1 MTTKDSPCRIAG
13 RQVGTRVK
21 KVTST
26 TVHIT
31 VVFSVPFS
39 PLTPV
44 ISMIMSTLLTPA
56 RVTAELQTIMN
67 LYVQRTH
74 GTYLENKGSALLWQ
88 FRDADPEFG
97 WLQSKELEDHLTSV
111 LKPFR

>member
-1 MTTKDSPCRIAG
+1 
-13 RQVGTRVK
+13 
-21 KVTST
+21 
-26 TVHIT
+26 
-31 VVFSVPFS
+31 
-39 PLTPV
+39 
-44 ISMIMSTLLTPA
+44 
-56 RVTAELQTIMN
+56 MN

-97 WLQSKELEDHLTSV
+97 WLQSKELEDHLTTV